1 MNRTLIACVLVL
13 LLTAATGI
21 YYKVRYLK
29 FSLLPRDYEAMWQ
42 IEGLI
47 QFQPD
52 GNPIKVSL
60 AAPLSQPNFRVFSLD
75 ELSPPD
81 YTFHIVGSGDA
92 RRAEW
97 VSGPAT
103 SQQYLLFRMKIY
115 DAAPSRSTIA
125 ASAPDLGAE
134 PYWEQKSNEYIANQL
149 LELCDADA
157 KAGKGLEKGGAGQ
170 TGKNAGVDYFNA
182 FVLNVITQVFNP
194 SENAPAGMLL
204 PPAPTRDDRTRLVR
218 KLLRQ
223 REIPSRLVAGV
234 QLVDARRQQRV
245 NMINTVE
252 AFYNGAW
259 HGFDVGEQRIGFPSQ
274 FLALRR
280 GGKSLLDVEGG
291 QNSTIKYTVTK
302 TTIPASVLTAA
313 RNDALGKTLASLSVY
328 DLPLESQAAFMRIAL
343 IPLGILIVVI
353 IRNLIGIQ
361 TMGTFT
367 PVLIAL
373 AFTDTMLLP
382 GLVSFISIVTIGLV
396 IRSYL
401 SRLNLLLVPRIG
413 AVVMVVI
420 FLMKSYSLLSYKIGF
435 NQGLSVTMFPLI
447 ILAWVIERAAILWEE
462 DGPTHTIRQL
472 LASLISGIL
481 CYGVMVN
488 RYIRHV
494 TFAFAEVDLI
504 ILALLLLLGC
514 YTGYRLTELKRFRS
528 LVKE

>member
-29 FSLLPRDYEAMWQ
+29 FSLLPREHEAMWQ

-47 QFQPD
+47 QFHPD
-52 GNPIKVSL
+52 GNPIRVSL
-60 AAPLSQPNFRVFSLD
+60 AAPLAQPNFRVFSLD
-75 ELSPPD
+75 ELSSSD

-97 VSGPAT
+97 VSRPAT

-115 DAAPSRSTIA
+115 DAAPSRSTVT
-125 ASAPDLGAE
+125 APEPELGAE
-134 PYWEQKSNEYIANQL
+134 PYWEQKSNEFIANEL
-149 LELCDADA
+149 LDLCAADA
-157 KAGKGLEKGGAGQ
+157 KAGKAGGKSGAAQ
-170 TGKNAGVDYFNA
+170 TGKNAGLDFFNA
-182 FVLNVITQVFNP
+182 FVLNVITQVFNS

-204 PPAPTRDDRTRLVR
+204 PAAATRDDRIRLIR

-223 REIPSRLVAGV
+223 REIPARLVSGV
-234 QLVDARRQQRV
+234 QLIDGRRQQRV
-245 NMINTVE
+245 NMINTIE
-252 AFYNGAW
+252 AFHDGAW
-259 HGFDVGEQRIGFPSQ
+259 HGFDVGEQRLGFPPQ

-291 QNSTIKYTVTK
+291 QNSNIKYTVSK

-343 IPLGILIVVI
+343 LPLGILIVVI

-373 AFTDTMLLP
+373 AFTDTTLLP
-382 GLVSFISIVTIGLV
+382 GLVSFISIVTIGLI

-420 FLMKSYSLLSYKIGF
+420 FLMKSYSLISYKIGF
-435 NQGLSVTMFPLI
+435 TQGLSVTMFPLI

-462 DGPTHTIRQL
+462 DGPVNTLRQL
-472 LASLISGIL
+472 SASLLSGIL

-488 RYIRHV
+488 RYVRHL

-514 YTGYRLTELKRFRS
+514 YTGYRLSELKRFRS
-528 LVKE
+528 LVQE